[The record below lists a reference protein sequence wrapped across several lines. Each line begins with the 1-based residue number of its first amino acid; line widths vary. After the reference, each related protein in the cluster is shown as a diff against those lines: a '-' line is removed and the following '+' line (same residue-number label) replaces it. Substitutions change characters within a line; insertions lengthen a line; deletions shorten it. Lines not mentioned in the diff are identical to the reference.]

1 MPLKYVGRHLMV
13 KAKFSDA
20 IRTGKKRATIRLG
33 RVDVR
38 SREVLIHAG
47 GKIIAK
53 AIIKNVVYKRVKELT
68 DNDARI
74 DGLNSRE
81 ELINELGS
89 YYGNIRDNDIV
100 SIIEFEVVEV
110 LDEPEWKYPQGL
122 TPHEIAKLALE
133 NLGLSEKEQVILK
146 TLIEMKSI
154 RKTAKKLFGKLSDR
168 WKVRRVLQK
177 CVSKLI
183 EKGVIANEMD

>member
-1 MPLKYVGRHLMV
+1 MV

-38 SREVLIHAG
+38 SKEVLIHAG

-74 DGLNSRE
+74 DGLDSRE
-81 ELINELGS
+81 ELINELRS

-110 LDEPEWKYPQGL
+110 LDGPEWKYPQGL
-122 TPHEIAKLALE
+122 TPYEIAKLALE

-146 TLIEMKSI
+146 TLIETKSI